1 MFVAVTIGI
10 GILLVI
16 LETILPGMIAG
27 AAGVALMGIGVFTAF
42 REYGVEVGSWV
53 LVGSL
58 LLLILVGI
66 LWIRYFHKTFVARLF
81 ISERS
86 IRGEAGEELP
96 SDLVGKTGT
105 ALTRLYSCG
114 KIKIGDQL
122 LDAVTNG
129 EGIEKGAAVKIIRLE
144 GIKIFVEEVKK

>member
-10 GILLVI
+10 GILLII

-27 AAGVALMGIGVFTAF
+27 AAGIALMGLGVFTAF
-42 REYGVEVGSWV
+42 HEYGVEVGSWV

-58 LLLILVGI
+58 LLLILIGI

-81 ISERS
+81 ISERA
-86 IRGEAGEELP
+86 IRVKPEELP

-129 EGIEKGAAVKIIRLE
+129 EGIEKGAAVKVIRLE

>member
-10 GILLVI
+10 GILLII

-27 AAGVALMGIGVFTAF
+27 AAGIALMGLGVFTSF
-42 REYGVEVGSWV
+42 HEYGVEVGSWV

-58 LLLILVGI
+58 LLLIMIGI

-81 ISERS
+81 ISERA

-96 SDLVGKTGT
+96 PDLVGKTGT

-129 EGIEKGAAVKIIRLE
+129 EGIEKGAAVKVIRLE